1 MEVANILQSELELI
15 KTELIKEY
23 DNLGMR
29 ASGKWADA
37 LEVQSTE
44 TSGKILGLNYSEQLE
59 FGRRSGKQPP
69 REAIEQWI
77 RDKGLASRIEN
88 QISVSSLAFLIA
100 RKIGREGWNRQQYG
114 GVDLISR
121 VVTPERVQKIIDK
134 VGSAFRVNFTS
145 EIIKELKELA

>member
-1 MEVANILQSELELI
+1 MEVANILQTELELI

-88 QISVSSLAFLIA
+88 QISVSLLAFFIV
-100 RKIGREGWNRQQYG
+100 RKIRREGWNRQQYG

-145 EIIKELKELA
+145 QIIKELKELT

>member
-1 MEVANILQSELELI
+1 MEVANILQTELELI

-88 QISVSSLAFLIA
+88 QISVSLLAFFIV
-100 RKIGREGWNRQQYG
+100 RKIRREGWNRQQYG

-145 EIIKELKELA
+145 QIIKELKELA

>member
-1 MEVANILQSELELI
+1 MEVANILQTELELI

-37 LEVQSTE
+37 LEVQATE

-145 EIIKELKELA
+145 QIIKELKELA

>member
-1 MEVANILQSELELI
+1 MEVANILQTELELI

-145 EIIKELKELA
+145 QIIKELKELA